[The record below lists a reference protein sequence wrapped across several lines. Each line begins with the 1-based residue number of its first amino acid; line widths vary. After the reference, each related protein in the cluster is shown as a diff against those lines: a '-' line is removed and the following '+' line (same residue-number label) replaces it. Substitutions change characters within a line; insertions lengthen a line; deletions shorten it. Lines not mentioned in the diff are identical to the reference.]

1 MKRYLSAMWVLVFL
15 MALLNLAVI
24 GRNSLKN
31 MQDDEGDM
39 SVGANELQLYFG
51 SDGYLGKVL
60 CEEDKQILRKAFE
73 IGEEEVYT
81 FLQGP
86 RSWGEGISW
95 SGEWASFDINGNP
108 FGGFGC
114 GLCCLANI
122 YDTLTPYEVSPWD
135 MFEYALSVTDYAPTG
150 EAGAIDWV
158 YMSQTLESCGFTC
171 GLYRKPRTY
180 KEFRR
185 QMEEAKSAIVLIS
198 SSEDD
203 TYWQDTPGHY
213 VNIWLYRDKDESV
226 FLAEPGNPENNRSR
240 IPLRYIYDALKTV
253 SRYQYLSVED
263 YWEERNQ
270 WKADGIDEIWN
281 RPAGQVTV
289 QP

>member
-1 MKRYLSAMWVLVFL
+1 MAKKCLSAMWVLVL
-15 MALLNLAVI
+15 LLALLNMAEIDKDSRADMQVEE
-24 GRNSLKN
+24 GRAT
-31 MQDDEGDM
+31 
-39 SVGANELQLYFG
+39 VFTNERQLYVG

-60 CEEDKQILRKAFE
+60 SQEDKQRLRLAFTLREKE
-73 IGEEEVYT
+73 IYT

-95 SGEWASFDINGNP
+95 SGEWASFNIEGNP

-122 YDTLTPYEVSPWD
+122 YDTLSPYEVSPWD
-135 MFEYALSVTDYAPTG
+135 MCEYAMSVTDYAPDG
-150 EAGAIDWV
+150 RAGAIDWV
-158 YMSQTLESCGFTC
+158 YMKQTLETCGFTC
-171 GLYRKPRTY
+171 GLYRKPDTY
-180 KEFRR
+180 EEFKV
-185 QMEEAKSAIVLIS
+185 QMEEMKSSIVLIS

-213 VNIWLYRDKDESV
+213 VNIWMYQDEDETV
-226 FLAEPGNPENNRSR
+226 FLSEPGNPENNRSR

-253 SRYQYLSVED
+253 SKYQYLTVDD

-270 WKADGIDEIWN
+270 WRADGIDEIWN
-281 RPAGQVTV
+281 RPAG
-289 QP
+289 

>member
-1 MKRYLSAMWVLVFL
+1 MIKRYLSAMWVLVFL
-15 MALLNLAVI
+15 LALLNMAVVSK
-24 GRNSLKN
+24 NS
-31 MQDDEGDM
+31 QRDM
-39 SVGANELQLYFG
+39 KEDGLDMAAGTNERQFYFG

-60 CEEDKQILRKAFE
+60 TEEDKQMLLAALE
-73 IGEEEVYT
+73 IEEEEVYT

-86 RSWGEGISW
+86 RSWGEGIPW
-95 SGEWASFDINGNP
+95 SGEWASFNINGNP

-135 MFEYALSVTDYAPTG
+135 MFDYAMAVTDYTPTG

-158 YMSQTLESCGFTC
+158 FMSQVLESCGFTC

-180 KEFRR
+180 KAFRQ

-198 SSEDD
+198 SSEDAA
-203 TYWQDTPGHY
+203 YWQDTPGHY
-213 VNIWLYRDKDESV
+213 VNIWLYQDDDDTV
-226 FLAEPGNPENNRSR
+226 FLAEPGNPENNRNR

-253 SRYQYLSVED
+253 SRYQYLSVEG
-263 YWEERNQ
+263 YWEDDNQ

-281 RPAGQVTV
+281 RPVN
-289 QP
+289 

>member
-1 MKRYLSAMWVLVFL
+1 MKRYLSAMCTLIFL
-15 MALLNLAVI
+15 MALLNLAVM

-39 SVGANELQLYFG
+39 SVVANELQFYFG

-73 IGEEEVYT
+73 IREEEVYT

-86 RSWGEGISW
+86 KSWGEGISW
-95 SGEWASFDINGNP
+95 SGEWASFGINGNP

-135 MFEYALSVTDYAPTG
+135 MFEYALNVTDYAPTG

-180 KEFRR
+180 REFRR

-203 TYWQDTPGHY
+203 IYWQDTPGHY

-253 SRYQYLSVED
+253 SRYQYLLVED

-281 RPAGQVTV
+281 RPMGQVTV

>member
-1 MKRYLSAMWVLVFL
+1 MIERGLSAMWVLVL
-15 MALLNLAVI
+15 LLALLNMAETAE
-24 GRNSLKN
+24 NSKPDFKP
-31 MQDDEGDM
+31 QDADTDIII
-39 SVGANELQLYFG
+39 NERQLYIG

-60 CEEDKQILRKAFE
+60 SEQDKQMLRLAFT
-73 IGEEEVYT
+73 IKEEEIYT

-95 SGEWASFDINGNP
+95 SGEWATFNISGNP

-122 YDTLTPYEVSPWD
+122 YDTLSPYEVSPWD
-135 MFEYALSVTDYAPTG
+135 MFEYAMSVTDYSPTG
-150 EAGAIDWV
+150 RAGAIDWV
-158 YMSQTLESCGFTC
+158 YMKETLECCGFRC
-171 GLYRKPRTY
+171 GLYRKPESY
-180 KEFRR
+180 EEFKE
-185 QMEEAKSAIVLIS
+185 QMEIMKSAIVLIS

-213 VNIWLYRDKDESV
+213 VNIWAYRNEDDTI
-226 FLAEPGNPENNRSR
+226 FLSEPGNPENNRSR

-253 SRYQYLSVED
+253 SRYQYLTVEG
-263 YWEERNQ
+263 YQEEMNQ

-281 RPAGQVTV
+281 RPTG
-289 QP
+289 

>member
-1 MKRYLSAMWVLVFL
+1 MAKKCLSAMWVLVL
-15 MALLNLAVI
+15 LLALLNMAEIDKDSRAGVQDEE
-24 GRNSLKN
+24 GRAT
-31 MQDDEGDM
+31 
-39 SVGANELQLYFG
+39 VFTNERQLYVG

-60 CEEDKQILRKAFE
+60 SQEDKQRLRLAFTLREKE
-73 IGEEEVYT
+73 IYT

-95 SGEWASFDINGNP
+95 SGEWASFNIEGNP

-122 YDTLTPYEVSPWD
+122 YDTLSPYEVSPWD
-135 MFEYALSVTDYAPTG
+135 MCEYAMSVTDYAPDG
-150 EAGAIDWV
+150 RAGAIDWV
-158 YMSQTLESCGFTC
+158 YMKQTLETCGFTC
-171 GLYRKPRTY
+171 GLYRKPDTY
-180 KEFRR
+180 EEFKE
-185 QMEEAKSAIVLIS
+185 QMEEMKSSIVLIS

-213 VNIWLYRDKDESV
+213 VNIWMYQDEDETV
-226 FLAEPGNPENNRSR
+226 FLSEPGNPENNRSR

-253 SRYQYLSVED
+253 STYQYLTVDD

-270 WKADGIDEIWN
+270 WRADGIDEIWN
-281 RPAGQVTV
+281 RPAG
-289 QP
+289 

>member
-1 MKRYLSAMWVLVFL
+1 MIKRYLSAMWVLVFL
-15 MALLNLAVI
+15 LALLNMAVVSK
-24 GRNSLKN
+24 NS
-31 MQDDEGDM
+31 QRDM
-39 SVGANELQLYFG
+39 KEDGLDMAAGTNERQFYFG

-60 CEEDKQILRKAFE
+60 TEEDKQMLLAALE
-73 IGEEEVYT
+73 IEEEEVYT

-86 RSWGEGISW
+86 RSWGEGIPW
-95 SGEWASFDINGNP
+95 SGEWASFNINGNP

-135 MFEYALSVTDYAPTG
+135 MFDYAMAVTDYTPTG

-158 YMSQTLESCGFTC
+158 FMSQVLESCGFTC

-180 KEFRR
+180 KAFRQ

-198 SSEDD
+198 SSEDAA
-203 TYWQDTPGHY
+203 YWQDTPGHY
-213 VNIWLYRDKDESV
+213 VNIWLYQDDDTV
-226 FLAEPGNPENNRSR
+226 FLAEPGNPENNRNR

-253 SRYQYLSVED
+253 SRYQYLSVEG
-263 YWEERNQ
+263 YWEDDNQ

-281 RPAGQVTV
+281 RPVN
-289 QP
+289 

>member
-1 MKRYLSAMWVLVFL
+1 MKRYLSAMCVLVL
-15 MALLNLAVI
+15 LLVLLNLALT
-24 GRNSLKN
+24 GKKSPD
-31 MQDDEGDM
+31 MQEDELDM
-39 SVGANELQLYFG
+39 GVGTNERQLYFG
-51 SDGYLGKVL
+51 SDGYLGKIL
-60 CEEDKQILRKAFE
+60 SEEDKQILRDAFV
-73 IGEEEVYT
+73 IREEEVYT

-86 RSWGEGISW
+86 RSWGEGIPW
-95 SGEWASFDINGNP
+95 SGEWASFNINGNP

-135 MFEYALSVTDYAPTG
+135 MFEYALSVTDYTPTG

-158 YMSQTLESCGFTC
+158 YMSQTLENCGFTC

-180 KEFRR
+180 KEFRK
-185 QMEEAKSAIVLIS
+185 QMEGAKSAIVLIS

-213 VNIWLYRDKDESV
+213 VNIWLYQDKDESV

-253 SRYQYLSVED
+253 SRFQYLSVED
-263 YWEERNQ
+263 YWEEKNQ